1 MKKSLLIVSLIF
13 FLLPSFVVAQD
24 TTVTTSNASVKVR
37 VKNSINTDRP
47 VREDIR
53 EKIEAKR
60 EERQIKLTAI
70 RKERIRN
77 FFGKTVTRVEALI
90 ERLDNLIARLET
102 RIAKINEEVDGVDTI
117 QASDDIA
124 EAKIALVAASSKLS
138 TMSSSLEEV
147 LSSDDPKDAFVETR
161 TLLNEIRTD
170 LKKVHTLLVHSIG
183 ELRGLRVGDTRTGDT
198 TNEE

>member
-13 FLLPSFVVAQD
+13 FLVPSFVVAQN

-37 VKNSINTDRP
+37 VENTVNTNRP
-47 VREDIR
+47 VRE
-53 EKIEAKR
+53 KIEIKR
-60 EERQIKLTAI
+60 EEIQIKLTAI

-124 EAKIALVAASSKLS
+124 EAKIALAAASSKLA
-138 TMSSSLEEV
+138 TMSFSLEEM
-147 LSSDDPKDAFVETR
+147 LASDDPKNAFAGTR
-161 TLLNEIRTD
+161 TLLNEIKTD
-170 LKKVHTLLVHSIG
+170 MRKVHTLLVHSVG
-183 ELRGLRVGDTRTGDT
+183 ELKGLRVGDT
-198 TNEE
+198 NEE